1 MTWNGG
7 SIRSPRNVAF
17 RPIFALTRSREW
29 GIMRLETL
37 RDVAYCNV
45 EGGSMSTRTMLIT
58 AAIALAAVAV
68 ASRVS
73 ALGKLVFGAP
83 AGV

>member
-1 MTWNGG
+1 
-7 SIRSPRNVAF
+7 
-17 RPIFALTRSREW
+17 
-29 GIMRLETL
+29 MRLETL